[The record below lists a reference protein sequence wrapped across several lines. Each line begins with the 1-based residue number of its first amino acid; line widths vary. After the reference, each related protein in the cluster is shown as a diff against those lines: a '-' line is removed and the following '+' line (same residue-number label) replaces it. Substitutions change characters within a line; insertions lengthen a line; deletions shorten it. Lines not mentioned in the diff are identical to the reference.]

1 MNLEKILHVLMQEV
15 SRPDYLRQFENIK
28 CDDQY
33 YYLYKHLSF
42 DPKLQVLNLFKKLS
56 ISISKFKVVPQ
67 TLFFLFTNK

>member
-42 DPKLQVLNLFKKLS
+42 DPKLQVLNLFKKLQL
-56 ISISKFKVVPQ
+56 KLVVYQKVC
-67 TLFFLFTNK
+67 